1 MDRVHKDQFKR
12 LGVVGDWDNYYS
24 TMSFD
29 AEAQIVREL
38 GKFLKEEVS
47 IEDSNQFYGPP

>member
-1 MDRVHKDQFKR
+1 MDYIHKTEFKR
-12 LGVVGDWDNYYS
+12 LGVIGDWDNYYS

-38 GKFLKEEVS
+38 EISFGRKSLSRF
-47 IEDSNQFYGPP
+47 